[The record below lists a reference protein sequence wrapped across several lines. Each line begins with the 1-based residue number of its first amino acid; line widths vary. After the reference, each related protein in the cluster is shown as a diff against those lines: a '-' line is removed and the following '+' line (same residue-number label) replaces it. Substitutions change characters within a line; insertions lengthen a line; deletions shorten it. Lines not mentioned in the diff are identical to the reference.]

1 MVLSLGKDIIIHF
14 GHHTSSPK
22 NDDTKTTIR
31 INPNQEVTRSRLK
44 TTPAEDLM
52 ITSGIVLR

>member
-1 MVLSLGKDIIIHF
+1 MVLSLGIDIIISF
-14 GHHTSSPK
+14 SHHASSPK

-44 TTPAEDLM
+44 TTPAEASL

>member
-1 MVLSLGKDIIIHF
+1 MVLSLGIDIIISF
-14 GHHTSSPK
+14 SHHASSPK
-22 NDDTKTTIR
+22 YNDTKTTIR

-44 TTPAEDLM
+44 TTPAEASL